1 MGYEIAGGLGVK
13 MADPSREVYVM
24 VGDGSYLMMAQ
35 EIVTSIQE
43 GLKLTIVLVDNQ
55 GYASIGA
62 LSRSM
67 GTEGFGARYLV
78 RSSPESLGDEAAA
91 GDQPLPVDLPLNAEV
106 LRARDLEEFRDALLA
121 ARAME
126 RTVVVHVPVD
136 RYEGVPSYE
145 GWWDVPVSEVSETD
159 AVREARAAYERS
171 GADRR
176 WYVAPSEDGR

>member
-1 MGYEIAGGLGVK
+1 
-13 MADPSREVYVM
+13 VM

-62 LSRSM
+62 LSRSL
-67 GTEGFGARYLV
+67 GTEGFGTRYLM
-78 RSSPESLGDEAAA
+78 RSSRESLGDEPAA
-91 GDQPLPVDLPLNAEV
+91 GREQPLPVDLALNAEGLGAHV
-106 LRARDLEEFRDALLA
+106 LRAHDLEEFRDALVA

-126 RTVVVHVPVD
+126 STVVIHVPVD

-145 GWWDVPVSEVSETD
+145 SWWDVPVSEVSETTS
-159 AVREARAAYERS
+159 VGEARAAYERS

-176 WYVAPSEDGR
+176 WYVAPSEDPR

>member
-1 MGYEIAGGLGVK
+1 MPGDLHKLWRTRDPKGYHVEYGYSTMGYEIAGGLGVK

-67 GTEGFGARYLV
+67 GTEGFGTRYLM
-78 RSSPESLGDEAAA
+78 RSSRDSLGDEAAA
-91 GDQPLPVDLPLNAEV
+91 SDQPLPVELALNAEGLGAQV
-106 LRARDLEEFRDALLA
+106 LRARDLEEFRDALVA
-121 ARAME
+121 ARAVE
-126 RTVVVHVPVD
+126 RTVVVH
-136 RYEGVPSYE
+136 
-145 GWWDVPVSEVSETD
+145 
-159 AVREARAAYERS
+159 
-171 GADRR
+171 
-176 WYVAPSEDGR
+176 